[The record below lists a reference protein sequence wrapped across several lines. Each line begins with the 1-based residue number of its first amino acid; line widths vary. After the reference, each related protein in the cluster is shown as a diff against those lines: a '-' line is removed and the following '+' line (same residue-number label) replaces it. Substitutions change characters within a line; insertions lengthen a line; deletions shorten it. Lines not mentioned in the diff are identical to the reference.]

1 MIEVNGGKDAMKN
14 GYKTAQVAKIIGIHP
29 NTVRLYEKL
38 ELIPKPQRLSNGYRV
53 FSDFHIA
60 QFKLART
67 ALKVEVLQ
75 SGLRRNMI
83 NIIKLSAQGEFQ
95 KAIICTNSYID
106 QVKIEQ
112 KNAEESIEITK
123 KLLSGIQEKE
133 DDVAFTRKQTAEH
146 LNITI
151 DTLRNW
157 EMNGLF
163 SVKRKQNGYRVYTKN
178 DIQLLKII
186 RSLRFANYSLAAILR
201 MVSALSN
208 NSEIDIRKVI
218 DTPKADEDIVTVCDE
233 LLTSLSNAELNANCV
248 LSQLKSMQEK
258 FNINPTL

>member
-1 MIEVNGGKDAMKN
+1 MKN

-75 SGLRRNMI
+75 SGLRKSMI

-95 KAIICTNSYID
+95 KAIVSTNNYID

-112 KNAEESIEITK
+112 KNAEEAIEITK
-123 KLLSGIQEKE
+123 KLLSGIQETE
-133 DDVAFTRKQTAEH
+133 DNIAFTRKQTADY

-163 SVKRKQNGYRVYTKN
+163 SVKRKQNGYRVYTKS

-186 RSLRFANYSLAAILR
+186 RSLRCANYSLAAILR
-201 MVSALSN
+201 MVSELSN
-208 NSEIDIRKVI
+208 NSEIDIREVI
-218 DTPKADEDIVTVCDE
+218 DTPKTDEDIVTVCDE
-233 LLTSLSNAELNANCV
+233 LLTSLSNAKLYANCV
-248 LSQLKSMQEK
+248 LNQLKAMQEK
-258 FNINPTL
+258 FNINPTV

>member
-1 MIEVNGGKDAMKN
+1 MIGINGGEDVMENK
-14 GYKTAQVAKIIGIHP
+14 YKTAQVSKIIGIHP

-38 ELIPKPQRLSNGYRV
+38 ELIPKPRRLSNGYRV

-75 SGLRRNMI
+75 NGLRKNMI

-95 KAIICTNSYID
+95 KAILYTNNYIN

-112 KNAEESIEITK
+112 KNAEEAIEITK

-133 DDVAFTRKQTAEH
+133 KDVAFTRKQTADY
-146 LNITI
+146 LKVTI

-157 EMNGLF
+157 EMNGLI

-186 RSLRFANYSLAAILR
+186 RSLRLANYSLSAILR

-208 NSEIDIRKVI
+208 DSKIDVREVI
-218 DTPKADEDIVTVCDE
+218 NTPKNDEDIVTVCDK

-248 LSQLKSMQEK
+248 LSQLKVMQEK
-258 FNINPTL
+258 FNINPTV

>member
-1 MIEVNGGKDAMKN
+1 MKN
-14 GYKTAQVAKIIGIHP
+14 GYKTSQVAKIIGIHP

-75 SGLRRNMI
+75 SGLRKSMI

-95 KAIICTNSYID
+95 KAIVSTNNYID

-112 KNAEESIEITK
+112 KNAEEAIEITK
-123 KLLSGIQEKE
+123 KLLSGIQETE
-133 DDVAFTRKQTAEH
+133 DNIAFTRRQTADY

-163 SVKRKQNGYRVYTKN
+163 SVKRKQNGYWVYTKS

-186 RSLRFANYSLAAILR
+186 RSLRCANYSLAAILR

-208 NSEIDIRKVI
+208 NSEIDIREVI
-218 DTPKADEDIVTVCDE
+218 DTPKTDEDIVTVCDE
-233 LLTSLSNAELNANCV
+233 LLTSLSNAKLNANCV
-248 LSQLKSMQEK
+248 LSQLKAMQEK
-258 FNINPTL
+258 FNINPTV

>member
-1 MIEVNGGKDAMKN
+1 MEN

-75 SGLRRNMI
+75 SGLRKNMI
-83 NIIKLSAQGEFQ
+83 NIIKLSSQGEFQ
-95 KAIICTNSYID
+95 KAIVSTNNYID
-106 QVKIEQ
+106 QVEIEQ
-112 KNAEESIEITK
+112 KNAEEAIEITK
-123 KLLSGIQEKE
+123 KLLSGIQETE
-133 DDVAFTRKQTAEH
+133 DNIAFTRKQTADY

-186 RSLRFANYSLAAILR
+186 RSLRCANYSLAAILR
-201 MVSALSN
+201 MVSELSN
-208 NSEIDIRKVI
+208 NSEIDIREVI
-218 DTPKADEDIVTVCDE
+218 DTPKTDEDIVTVCDE

-248 LSQLKSMQEK
+248 LSQLKAMQEK
-258 FNINPTL
+258 FNVNPTV